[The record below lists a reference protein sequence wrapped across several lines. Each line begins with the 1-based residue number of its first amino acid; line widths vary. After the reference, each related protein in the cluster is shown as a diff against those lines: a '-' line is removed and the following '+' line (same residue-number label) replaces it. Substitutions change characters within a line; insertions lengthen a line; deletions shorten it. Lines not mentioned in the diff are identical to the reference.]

1 MNMRNLL
8 FLASLL
14 SFLSFSGY
22 CAAQESELKEQVA
35 QIQTEEEKEIAEDGL
50 KEENTVE
57 ELDLSQ
63 TPEVGSYIEQV
74 PIVTLPDCNNDVLI
88 ALVSAKV
95 AEYYQRHP
103 AENIL
108 EYRRQTL
115 LLKNLRAFNEVPA
128 AGFTSKQNYN
138 VANHLLMTKI
148 NFGLDDNEVKLCKNA
163 GYGNAS
169 DVYLLIYPQNVQA
182 KVSILNLTQNP
193 QEEFSVIYPNI
204 F

>member
-1 MNMRNLL
+1 MRNLL

-50 KEENTVE
+50 EEENTVE

-74 PIVTLPDCNNDVLI
+74 PTVTLPDCNDDVLI

-95 AEYYQRHP
+95 AEYYQRH
-103 AENIL
+103 
-108 EYRRQTL
+108 
-115 LLKNLRAFNEVPA
+115 
-128 AGFTSKQNYN
+128 
-138 VANHLLMTKI
+138 
-148 NFGLDDNEVKLCKNA
+148 C
-163 GYGNAS
+163 
-169 DVYLLIYPQNVQA
+169 
-182 KVSILNLTQNP
+182 
-193 QEEFSVIYPNI
+193 
-204 F
+204 